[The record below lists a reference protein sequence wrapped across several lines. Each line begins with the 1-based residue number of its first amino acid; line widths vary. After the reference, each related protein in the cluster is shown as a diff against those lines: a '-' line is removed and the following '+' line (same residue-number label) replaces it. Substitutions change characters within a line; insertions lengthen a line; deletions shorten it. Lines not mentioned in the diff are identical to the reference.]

1 MSPETSEDR
10 PKPEIVTDEDW
21 KQRIKAE
28 DAALDQKLKEETAEK
43 QKESQPDQAESD
55 SQQPDQ
61 AVDPQHIPP
70 AEFATL
76 VSMFASQAMISLGV
90 IPNPVTGQAETQL
103 PLARHFIDLLDV
115 LQEKTKG
122 NLESGEQSLL
132 ESSLHQLRVVY
143 IEKTK
148 TDS

>member
-28 DAALDQKLKEETAEK
+28 DAALDEKLKEETAEK